1 MNSPPKNFTE
11 YSLVWKQNPLVPC
24 AIGHCFLCTLHVVT
38 NMLCSVLVSGH
49 DLNNEVSLY
58 IYTFCIGCLS
68 IKSMTLIKNTVFY
81 DYTSSNSSGL
91 WLLTTRISS
100 SILNM
105 CVFLTLE
112 HITDLLSGF
121 LLQCENIFY
130 YINTNEIP
138 GELSSHVKIICY
150 LHMWKYHLCY
160 GYIINRAFHT
170 KKLLKW
176 DGLVFHWCLY
186 NK

>member
-1 MNSPPKNFTE
+1 MLQDTAFFARCMS
-11 YSLVWKQNPLVPC
+11 V
-24 AIGHCFLCTLHVVT
+24 A

-58 IYTFCIGCLS
+58 TFCIGCLS
-68 IKSMTLIKNTVFY
+68 IKSMTLLKNKVFH
-81 DYTSSNSSGL
+81 DQTSSNSSGL
-91 WLLTTRISS
+91 WLLSTRISS

-138 GELSSHVKIICY
+138 GELSHENLISSHVKIICY
-150 LHMWKYHLCY
+150 LH
-160 GYIINRAFHT
+160 
-170 KKLLKW
+170 
-176 DGLVFHWCLY
+176 V
-186 NK
+186 